1 MPHLSFLFKSTV
13 RGNGTQQIWQLPTF
27 SVTFTRPFLLK
38 SDPSRPG
45 CSSSSSSSWHLR
57 AATLFLYRNDALH
70 WTYRVPS
77 ISASRLLPFF
87 LIVRQKSPTIRASFE
102 GLNRTRPKSRGPAT
116 RLSSHPPSPP
126 ISNDSTNSHLFSHE
140 PLRKFLHPPRQL
152 STLFR
157 FRSLPSLSTFIELP
171 LPLHARSDIDLFVFL
186 LSSSASLSSSQCQCC
201 SLRSA
206 SINILQFYRAVLASY
221 RRTGRRD
228 RPRRFTRERSLSRCL
243 WNFSFL
249 FGSPYRRGWPV
260 LWNYRSSTANRMD
273 GRTVDDRSSV
283 FRLENIFPWNF
294 ARSRSSSSSRDG
306 VAEVT
311 GEKIWGGL
319 GNSALKTWRCL
330 TPRLSETCLRGLY
343 STYGSLV
350 VYKGVVAL

>member
-221 RRTGRRD
+221 RRTGWRD
-228 RPRRFTRERSLSRCL
+228 RPRRFTRERGALSLEFFFPL
-243 WNFSFL
+243 WITLSEGMARPVKLPFL
-249 FGSPYRRGWPV
+249 HSEQNGRLDGW
-260 LWNYRSSTANRMD
+260 R
-273 GRTVDDRSSV
+273 SV
-283 FRLENIFPWNF
+283 FRLSPRKYFSMKFCEIEIELELEGW
-294 ARSRSSSSSRDG
+294 SRGSFEAALETVRLKLDDVWRHDCRKLVSEDCTQLTG
-306 VAEVT
+306 VSWF
-311 GEKIWGGL
+311 I
-319 GNSALKTWRCL
+319 
-330 TPRLSETCLRGLY
+330 RG
-343 STYGSLV
+343 
-350 VYKGVVAL
+350 

>member
-186 LSSSASLSSSQCQCC
+186 LSSSASLSSSNANAAPQNAL
-201 SLRSA
+201 LRSA

-228 RPRRFTRERSLSRCL
+228 RPRRFTRERGALSLEFFFPL
-243 WNFSFL
+243 WITLSE
-249 FGSPYRRGWPV
+249 GMVRPV
-260 LWNYRSSTANRMD
+260 KLHTANRMD
-273 GRTVDDRSSV
+273 GWTVDDRSSV

-330 TPRLSETCLRGLY
+330 TPRLLETCLRGLY

>member
-1 MPHLSFLFKSTV
+1 MVHNRSGNYQPSQWHLLV
-13 RGNGTQQIWQLPTF
+13 L
-27 SVTFTRPFLLK
+27 
-38 SDPSRPG
+38 
-45 CSSSSSSSWHLR
+45 SSSSQIRRGPDVAAAAAAAGTCARQLCFFIAMMHFTERTASHRSLHRGFSRSSWSSVRNHQRYVHRSRDWTAHGPNREGPRLDYRRIPPPLRSPMIPPTRISSLTSRFENFCTPLGNFPPSSAFDRFRPYQLSSS
-57 AATLFLYRNDALH
+57 FL
-70 WTYRVPS
+70 S
-77 ISASRLLPFF
+77 
-87 LIVRQKSPTIRASFE
+87 
-102 GLNRTRPKSRGPAT
+102 
-116 RLSSHPPSPP
+116 
-126 ISNDSTNSHLFSHE
+126 
-140 PLRKFLHPPRQL
+140 L
-152 STLFR
+152 STLAAISIYSCSSFPPP
-157 FRSLPSLSTFIELP
+157 LPYLPPNANAAPFVPPRLIFYNFIERCWHRIVERVDAIVHEDS
-171 LPLHARSDIDLFVFL
+171 HANV
-186 LSSSASLSSSQCQCC
+186 A
-201 SLRSA
+201 
-206 SINILQFYRAVLASY
+206 
-221 RRTGRRD
+221 
-228 RPRRFTRERSLSRCL
+228 RCL

-273 GRTVDDRSSV
+273 GWTVDDRSSV